1 MTVLMIADVG
11 IAQDVHGRYCI
22 NDLHRASGG
31 LENDQPAYF
40 LRNKKT
46 QEFIE
51 YLCSEKSQNINP
63 LETVQGRGRA
73 QGTFVCK
80 ELVYAYA
87 MWISPAFSLRVIRA
101 YDALVQGEL
110 ETAYKI
116 ATRQSTRD
124 GHKAIC
130 HNLKATR
137 LEAGK
142 ETPVHVYMNECNML
156 NRIILGV
163 TAKEFLEA
171 RGLDGTAITRDLLTH
186 DQLRAFDELQ
196 IVDASLL
203 STGDDYETRK
213 AKLQDLF
220 NRRHARALIA
230 EFERMNPGLLEEA
243 EAA

>member
-1 MTVLMIADVG
+1 MIRQNENG
-11 IAQDVHGRYCI
+11 LYHI
-22 NDLHRASGG
+22 NDLYRASGG
-31 LENDQPAYF
+31 NPRNQPSNF
-40 LRNKKT
+40 LRHSQT
-46 QEFIE
+46 LDMIE
-51 YLCSEKSQNINP
+51 VLNSSYMMSLPVEVK
-63 LETVQGRGRA
+63 EGRGG
-73 QGTFVCK
+73 GTYVCK

-87 MWISPAFSLRVIRA
+87 MWVSAEFSLRVIHA

-130 HNLKATR
+130 HNLRATR
-137 LEAGK
+137 LEVGK
-142 ETPVHVYMNECNML
+142 ETPTHVYTNECNML
-156 NRIILGV
+156 NRIILGM

-171 RGLDGTAITRDLLTH
+171 RGLDGTVVTRDLLTH
-186 DQLRAFDELQ
+186 DQLKAFDELQ

-203 STGDDYETRK
+203 AVGDDYDTRK

>member
-1 MTVLMIADVG
+1 MIADTG
-11 IAQDVHGRYCI
+11 IRQDAEGRYCL

-31 LENDQPAYF
+31 ANKDRPVYF
-40 LRNKKT
+40 LDNQRTKDYIVYLSSRNPDC
-46 QEFIE
+46 
-51 YLCSEKSQNINP
+51 LNP
-63 LETVQGRGRA
+63 VRIVLGKGRM
-73 QGTFVCK
+73 QGTYVCK
-80 ELVYAYA
+80 KLVYEYA
-87 MWISPAFSLRVIRA
+87 AWISNDFKDRVWEA
-101 YDALVQGEL
+101 YDALTEGRL
-110 ETAYKI
+110 EDAYKI

-156 NRIILGV
+156 NRIILGM

>member
-1 MTVLMIADVG
+1 MIRQNENG
-11 IAQDVHGRYCI
+11 LYHI
-22 NDLHRASGG
+22 NDLYRASGG
-31 LENDQPAYF
+31 NPRNQPSNF
-40 LRNKKT
+40 LRHSQT
-46 QEFIE
+46 LDMIE
-51 YLCSEKSQNINP
+51 VLNSSYMMSLPVEVK
-63 LETVQGRGRA
+63 EGRGG
-73 QGTFVCK
+73 GTYVCK

-87 MWISPAFSLRVIRA
+87 MWVSAEFSLRVIHA

-130 HNLKATR
+130 HNLKTAR

-142 ETPVHVYMNECNML
+142 ETPTHVYTNECNML
-156 NRIILGV
+156 NRIILGM
-163 TAKEFLEA
+163 TAKEFLDA
-171 RGLDGTAITRDLLTH
+171 RGLDGTAVTRDLLTH
-186 DQLRAFDELQ
+186 DQLKAFDELQ
-196 IVDASLL
+196 VVDASLL
-203 STGDDYETRK
+203 AVGDDYDTRK

>member
-1 MTVLMIADVG
+1 MTVLMIADTG
-11 IAQDVHGRYCI
+11 IRQDAEGRYCL

-31 LENDQPAYF
+31 ENKSRPVYF
-40 LRNKKT
+40 LDTLGTRSY
-46 QEFIE
+46 IE
-51 YLCSEKSQNINP
+51 YLNSRDPDC
-63 LETVQGRGRA
+63 LAVVTTTGRSG
-73 QGTFVCK
+73 GTYVCK
-80 ELVYAYA
+80 KLVYEYA
-87 MWISPAFSLRVIRA
+87 AWISNDFKDRVWEA
-101 YDALVQGEL
+101 YDALTDGRL
-110 ETAYKI
+110 EEAYKI

-130 HNLKATR
+130 HNLRATR
-137 LEAGK
+137 LEVGK
-142 ETPVHVYMNECNML
+142 ETPTHVYTNECNML
-156 NRIILGV
+156 NRIILGM

-171 RGLDGTAITRDLLTH
+171 RGLDGTVVTRDLLTH
-186 DQLRAFDELQ
+186 DQLKAFDELQ

-203 STGDDYETRK
+203 AVGDDYDTRK